1 MVAAGRLDAGFGGRH
16 NSGITGRHNTGN
28 SGRHG
33 ADFTPRKRGFLSVA
47 HPKTSSALGLL
58 H

>member
-28 SGRHG
+28 SGRHR
-33 ADFTPRKRGFLSVA
+33 ADFTPVSFYWQTVVYLDICSHK
-47 HPKTSSALGLL
+47 
-58 H
+58 